1 MRRRRSRRGG
11 GGIGGLFNN
20 KLLIAGAVGLYL
32 WSQRSMSDAEIAAI
46 RDRGL
51 TSDTSTT
58 GTPSGAA
65 SSSTSE
71 RIREMT
77 ADVPPWGDYF

>member
-1 MRRRRSRRGG
+1 MKRKRRRSS
-11 GGIGGLFNN
+11 GGLGGLLNN
-20 KLLIAGAVGLYL
+20 KMLIAGAIGFYL
-32 WSQRSMSDAEIAAI
+32 WSQRSLSDAEIAAI

-51 TSDTSTT
+51 TTDTGTT
-58 GTPSGAA
+58 GAPTGGAA
-65 SSSTSE
+65 SSTSE